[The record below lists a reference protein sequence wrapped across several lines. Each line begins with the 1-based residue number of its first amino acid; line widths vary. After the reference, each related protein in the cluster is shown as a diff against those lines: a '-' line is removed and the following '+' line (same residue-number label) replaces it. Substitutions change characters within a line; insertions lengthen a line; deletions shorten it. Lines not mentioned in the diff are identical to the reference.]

1 MYSCVNT
8 FLRRVPMENKKII
21 KWLNYC
27 DSQNIKPW
35 LWDFKN
41 CYSDDLSTNNLYN
54 ILKYKSYELDSPTK
68 FCVTGKSGE
77 DADCDK
83 EAFYLYN
90 ILGWQNTTEDIIR
103 GETMNSFI
111 TTFNEAIKDSSDYYT
126 IANRLGKKPRD
137 RHIPYS
143 TLYQNQNYL
152 KFDIIQKNIKEFEL
166 FAKLTHTIGNFTV
179 LPHWMNTGR
188 YKFSNDYWDIT
199 MLSLQEWLTNL
210 SPEAWIN
217 FIEMYYLH
225 PYVNTEYQVELFWD
239 NHNDVILPK
248 RHDFPIF
255 LKKVNERIEERGKYI
270 IKQVCDKLNQKD
282 YLFYKEIENMD
293 KIKFS
298 NEF

>member
-1 MYSCVNT
+1 
-8 FLRRVPMENKKII
+8 MEDINVID
-21 KWLNYC
+21 WLNYC
-27 DSQNIKPW
+27 DENNIKPW

-41 CYSDDLSTNNLYN
+41 YSLSPFPNDSITAF
-54 ILKYKSYELDSPTK
+54 LKYKELPK
-68 FCVTGKSGE
+68 NEGI
-77 DADCDK
+77 DCDK
-83 EAFYLYN
+83 AALFLYKV
-90 ILGWQNTTEDIIR
+90 LGWQHSESDIIR
-103 GETMNSFI
+103 GETINSYI
-111 TTFNEAIKDSSDYYT
+111 TTFTQAITKDPNYKEICEKIGVNLNEYLNKQYPILYHNKSYQKFET
-126 IANRLGKKPRD
+126 IQR
-137 RHIPYS
+137 
-143 TLYQNQNYL
+143 
-152 KFDIIQKNIKEFEL
+152 NIKEFEL

-188 YKFSNDYWDIT
+188 YKFSGDYWDIT

-282 YLFYKEIENMD
+282 YHFYKEIENMD

>member
-1 MYSCVNT
+1 MYSCVNA
-8 FLRRVPMENKKII
+8 FFRRVPMENKKII

-199 MLSLQEWLTNL
+199 MLSLQEWLTK
-210 SPEAWIN
+210 
-217 FIEMYYLH
+217 FI
-225 PYVNTEYQVELFWD
+225 P
-239 NHNDVILPK
+239 
-248 RHDFPIF
+248 
-255 LKKVNERIEERGKYI
+255 
-270 IKQVCDKLNQKD
+270 
-282 YLFYKEIENMD
+282 
-293 KIKFS
+293 
-298 NEF
+298 